1 MGLTHCEGE
10 PIVRL
15 LLRCR
20 CALGVLQAELGL
32 PYLGL
37 RILGLAILGLRILEV

>member
-1 MGLTHCEGE
+1 MGLTHFKGE
-10 PIVRL
+10 PTVRL

-20 CALGVLQAELGL
+20 CVLGVLQAELGL

-37 RILGLAILGLRILEV
+37 RVLGLGILELRILVV